1 MKRILLTCLDDVR
14 ISIIL
19 LFMIFYLFNTIPFDP
34 NAIYWLN
41 FKPVIKFGD
50 FELGQLYINGRSFYL
65 GLGIWLIPSFIY
77 QLYKKKW
84 KDLGML
90 LVAFCIPMFI
100 HRTSISCDWVD
111 YKMNIEKY
119 LEPRTKKDKLGWLLL
134 DHDKQ
139 VIPGIYSL
147 CPIRFNHNR
156 AIVEINNNWTTSI
169 SGNDVTIIPDTNRHT
184 YKGVSYIYI
193 DTLGKLVY
201 PKVFRYISSF
211 NDHCIAECR
220 DSFYG
225 IIDTSGK
232 EVLPF
237 DYDEI
242 YSSTIF
248 DPSQDDYHV
257 LERDMQYSLFCDST
271 RSVILKDCSFFDIR
285 NVETDSCIFTRD
297 GKDSLLVLSTR
308 IKIPWI
314 QEKQDSFYIGDYNA
328 LDLALS
334 SLKENANI
342 IREII
347 INEQDTLPKFQ
358 IISDYLYYDH
368 WGDSYMN
375 ISNHWR
381 DQFSQDSNNFLSVD
395 FQIEN
400 KLYNEWWKF
409 HEHTFSTIH
418 KLQNSETYYNTIEEL
433 NLQKILRLVYSYLL
447 LFNEETNFDVTTI
460 NKQVEFSNWNDS
472 IIACYNDLVQ
482 VQGFSPIAIRHINNE
497 RHKWEQLIEYRFNIL
512 NNINKGGYMLKLKR
526 LLNNETR
533 DLLLLQMEHMRQ
545 FYLDE
550 TNYMSEYQNNSMST
564 VIDSWLQLPM
574 PNIEIKDTLMNR

>member
-1 MKRILLTCLDDVR
+1 MKRLRFAYLNDIRIPIIWVFTIFFLLDSWIRPDGC
-14 ISIIL
+14 
-19 LFMIFYLFNTIPFDP
+19 
-34 NAIYWLN
+34 YWLN

-50 FELGQLYINGRSFYL
+50 FELGQLYINGRLYYPC
-65 GLGIWLIPSFIY
+65 LGIWIILPFIY
-77 QLYKKKW
+77 CLYKKKW
-84 KDLGML
+84 KDVGML
-90 LVAFCIPMFI
+90 LAAFCIPMFI
-100 HRTSISCDWVD
+100 YGTSISYDLVD
-111 YKMNIEKY
+111 YKMNIGKH

-134 DHDKQ
+134 DRDKQ
-139 VIPGIYSL
+139 VVSRIYSKR
-147 CPIRFNHNR
+147 PIRFRHDR
-156 AIVEINNNWTTSI
+156 AVVEIDNNWDVSI
-169 SGNDVTIIPDTNRHT
+169 SGNDITIIPDTNQCD
-184 YKGVSYIYI
+184 YKGTSYVYI
-193 DTLGKLVY
+193 DTLGKLVT
-201 PKVFRYISSF
+201 PKVFQSASSF
-211 NDHCIAECR
+211 NNYGVAVCR

-225 IIDTSGK
+225 IIDTSGR
-232 EVLPF
+232 EILPF
-237 DYDEI
+237 EYDEI
-242 YSSTIF
+242 TAN
-248 DPSQDDYHV
+248 PDDVKNYHW
-257 LERDMQYSLFCDST
+257 LEKNMQYGLFCDST
-271 RSVILKDCSFFDIR
+271 LSILLNDCSEMYFWNR
-285 NVETDSCIFTRD
+285 TMDSCFFTKN
-297 GKDSLLVLSTR
+297 GKDSLLILSTR

-314 QEKQDSFYIGDYNA
+314 QEKRNIFYIGDYNV

-347 INEQDTLPKFQ
+347 TNQQDSLPQFQ

-375 ISNHWR
+375 TSNHWR
-381 DQFSQDSNNFLSVD
+381 DQFLQDSNNFLSVD

-409 HEHTFSTIH
+409 HEYTFSTIH

-433 NLQKILRLVYSYLL
+433 NLQKILRLGYSYLL

-482 VQGFSPIAIRHINNE
+482 VQGFSLIAIRHINNE

-512 NNINKGGYMLKLKR
+512 NNINKGGCMLKLKR

-545 FYLDE
+545 FYLDVA
-550 TNYMSEYQNNSMST
+550 NYMSEYQNNSRST

>member
-1 MKRILLTCLDDVR
+1 MKRLRFAYLNDIRIPIIWVFTIFFLLDSWIRPDGC
-14 ISIIL
+14 
-19 LFMIFYLFNTIPFDP
+19 
-34 NAIYWLN
+34 YWLN
-41 FKPVIKFGD
+41 SKPVIQFGD
-50 FELGQLYINGRSFYL
+50 FTLGQLYVNGGLYYPC
-65 GLGIWLIPSFIY
+65 LGIWIILPFIY
-77 QLYKKKW
+77 CLYKKKW
-84 KDLGML
+84 KDVGML
-90 LVAFCIPMFI
+90 LAAFCIPMFI
-100 HRTSISCDWVD
+100 YGTSISYDLVD
-111 YKMNIEKY
+111 YKMNMGNH

-134 DHDKQ
+134 DRDKQ

-147 CPIRFNHNR
+147 YPIHFNHNR

-184 YKGVSYIYI
+184 YKGISYVYI

-201 PKVFRYISSF
+201 PRKFQEIKPFYEHGFIICK
-211 NDHCIAECR
+211 DT
-220 DSFYG
+220 FYG
-225 IIDTSGK
+225 VIDTRGK
-232 EVLPF
+232 EILPF
-237 DYDEI
+237 EHDDI
-242 YSSTIF
+242 STE
-248 DPSQDDYHV
+248 DLDGVDGYH
-257 LERDMQYSLFCDST
+257 LLKKNMQYGLFCDST
-271 RSVILKDCSFFDIR
+271 LSILLSDCSCIEFWMRDM
-285 NVETDSCIFTRD
+285 DSCIFTKN

-308 IKIPWI
+308 TKTPFEWHKHELQFEWNIELIDTI
-314 QEKQDSFYIGDYNA
+314 TF
-328 LDLALS
+328 
-334 SLKENANI
+334 SLKHNVNT

-347 INEQDTLPKFQ
+347 INQQDTLTKLQ
-358 IISDYLYYDH
+358 IINDYLYDDH

-418 KLQNSETYYNTIEEL
+418 KLQNSDNYYGIIEKL
-433 NLQKILRLVYSYLL
+433 NLQKILRLIYSYLL
-447 LFNEETNFDVTTI
+447 LFNEEANLDVTSTI
-460 NKQVEFSNWNDS
+460 NKQVEFSSWNDS
-472 IIACYNDLVQ
+472 IITCYNDLVQ
-482 VQGFSPIAIRHINNE
+482 VQGLSPIAIRHINNE

-512 NNINKGGYMLKLKR
+512 NNINKGGCMLKLKR

-545 FYLDE
+545 FYLDV
-550 TNYMSEYQNNSMST
+550 TNYMSEYQNNFRST